1 MTFSLINAV
10 QICIITFK
18 SKRMK
23 KLYLFVPMLLLSV
36 LSSCVNVEEHYVF
49 QKDGAC
55 KIDYRFNLGKAVSVL
70 SNLLPDSVKQTP
82 SYLLQKDTAIN
93 FFSDLTEAE
102 RKKLSNDQVDLARA
116 TLLHLKM
123 NLKNNQMLASV
134 EYEAKSAKEVK
145 YFLTHISKIAQQQK
159 VGQLISDPQ
168 VMQAGASSGGMG
180 INEDY
185 FNYDISTKKFSRQ
198 VDTVKFRQYF
208 RQNEAMYSMAKAALI
223 EMPYSVLMR
232 FPRAIKKT
240 GNVRAKLS
248 ADKKTLT
255 LNSTLEE
262 IVKMPKLMNLK
273 VEY

>member
-1 MTFSLINAV
+1 
-10 QICIITFK
+10 
-18 SKRMK
+18 MK
-23 KLYLFVPMLLLSV
+23 KLYFPLLMLLLSV
-36 LSSCVNVEEHYVF
+36 FSSCVNVEEHYVF
-49 QKDGAC
+49 QKGGAC
-55 KIDYRFNLGKAVSVL
+55 KIDYRFNMGRAVSVL

-82 SYLLQKDTAIN
+82 SYLMQKDTAIN
-93 FFSDLTEAE
+93 FYSDLTAAE

-123 NLKNNQMLASV
+123 NLKSSQMQV
-134 EYEAKSAKEVK
+134 NVQYEAKSAKEVK
-145 YFLTHISKIAQQQK
+145 YFLTHVSKLAQQQK
-159 VGQLISDPQ
+159 IGQLISDPQ
-168 VMQAGASSGGMG
+168 VMQTGASSGGMG

-185 FNYDISTKKFSRQ
+185 FDYDISGKKFSRQ
-198 VDTVKFRQYF
+198 IDTVKFRQYF

-232 FPRAIKKT
+232 FPRPVKKT

-255 LNSTLEE
+255 LNSTLGE
-262 IVKMPKLMNLK
+262 IIKTPKLMNLK

>member
-1 MTFSLINAV
+1 MN
-10 QICIITFK
+10 
-18 SKRMK
+18 
-23 KLYLFVPMLLLSV
+23 KLYFLVLILLLSAF
-36 LSSCVNVEEHYVF
+36 SSCMNVEERYVF

-55 KIDYRFNLGKAVSVL
+55 KIDYRYNMGKAVSVL

-93 FFSDLTEAE
+93 FFSGLTEAE
-102 RKKLSNDQVDLARA
+102 RKKLNNDEVDLARA

-123 NLKNNQMLASV
+123 NLKNSQMLANV
-134 EYEAKSAKEVK
+134 QYEAKSPKEVK
-145 YFLTHISKIAQQQK
+145 YFLTHIANIAQQQK
-159 VGQLISDPQ
+159 IGQLISNPQ
-168 VMQAGASSGGMG
+168 VMQAEASSGGMG

-198 VDTVKFRQYF
+198 VDTVKFRKYF
-208 RQNEAMYSMAKAALI
+208 AQNEAMYNMAKAALI
-223 EMPYSVLMR
+223 EMPYSVTMR
-232 FPRAIKKT
+232 FPRPVKKT
-240 GNVRAKLS
+240 GNLRAKLS
-248 ADKKTLT
+248 ADKKMLT